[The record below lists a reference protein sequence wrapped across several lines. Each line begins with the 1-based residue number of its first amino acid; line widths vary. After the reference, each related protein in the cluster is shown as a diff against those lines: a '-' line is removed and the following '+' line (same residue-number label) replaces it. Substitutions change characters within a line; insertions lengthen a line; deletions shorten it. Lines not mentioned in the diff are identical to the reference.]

1 MNKIQFAALINGR
14 ECRNELTNAE
24 EDQAKLLGLVV
35 IFGASDDLI
44 EFRGSINDEGDCYN
58 GGTFKIDA
66 KGVLTSYE
74 DIEDE
79 DEMADYFKRKDNV
92 IEIEALWSPAEQNCS
107 WAYKATVP
115 HATFNVMEGDDL
127 YCIGMVIDINDLPK
141 ASA

>member
-14 ECRNELTNAE
+14 EYREELTDAE
-24 EDQAKLLGLVV
+24 EAQAKLLGLVV

-44 EFRGSINDEGDCYN
+44 EFRGAISDEGDCYK

-66 KGVLTSYE
+66 EGVLASYD

-79 DEMADYFKRKDNV
+79 DEMADYFKRKDSA
-92 IEIEALWSPAEQNCS
+92 IEIEALWSPAEQNCAWS
-107 WAYKATVP
+107 YKATVP

-141 ASA
+141 AAA